1 MSKSLVLLLLLC
13 AQHLSFAFGAFAGP
27 PAYTGGRG
35 LANHCMAIVG
45 AAAQML
51 QVIQIQ
57 ITQL

>member
-1 MSKSLVLLLLLC
+1 MSKSFVLLLLLC

-27 PAYTGGRG
+27 PAYTGVRG
-35 LANHCMAIVG
+35 FANHWQLL